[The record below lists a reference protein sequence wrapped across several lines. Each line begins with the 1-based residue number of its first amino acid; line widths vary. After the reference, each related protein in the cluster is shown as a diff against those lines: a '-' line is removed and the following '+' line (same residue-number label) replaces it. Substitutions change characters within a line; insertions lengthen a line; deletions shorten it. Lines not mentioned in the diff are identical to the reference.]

1 MGTAGRDGGVRDML
15 RDLLR
20 LETADGINR
29 MNASSNVGHRDAEDW
44 EPAHKLLAT
53 NTRAKDSLNTRNN
66 LSVIHLIQ
74 HSCGCISPWRLRN
87 LPKWRSRIHLI
98 LYTFR
103 PGNNAQYINSLI

>member
-29 MNASSNVGHRDAEDW
+29 MNASSNFGHRDAEDW

-53 NTRAKDSLNTRNN
+53 NTRAKDSLNARNQSFSDSLDSAFMWLHIALATTKFAEVA
-66 LSVIHLIQ
+66 LSN
-74 HSCGCISPWRLRN
+74 SP
-87 LPKWRSRIHLI
+87 
-98 LYTFR
+98 
-103 PGNNAQYINSLI
+103 NSLHFPSWE